1 MRVFVRRWGVVVALI
16 FMAWQ
21 VAPAPPAGASP
32 GVTGGIVQFGG
43 TISPGLT
50 AVPTNQTLTLGGTM
64 TGVFVAGTNPVVGTV
79 NCTFNGATIVPA
91 SLAAG
96 VSSLSGSCSGAG
108 VTITCSV
115 TMVTV
120 GGTWFMVMTCTIC
133 INSTCVTA
141 VTWIP
146 MLVAP
151 TSAPGAPVTSFTAVG
166 TFTAAG
172 V

>member
-1 MRVFVRRWGVVVALI
+1 
-16 FMAWQ
+16 MAWQ
-21 VAPAPPAGASP
+21 VAPAPPAGADP

-64 TGVFVAGTNPVVGTV
+64 TGVFAAGTNAPVVATV
-79 NCTFNGATIVPA
+79 NCNFGGGTIVPA

-96 VSSLSGSCSGAG
+96 ASSLSGSCSGTG
-108 VTITCSV
+108 VTISCSV

-120 GGTWFMVMTCTIC
+120 GGTWYMVMTCTIC
-133 INSTCVTA
+133 INGTCVTA

-146 MLVAP
+146 MAVVP